1 MEKIKTV
8 WPIAAA
14 TLGMPVRAKKSK
26 SRIKLGLGR
35 RLNTVGAACTK
46 LQL

>member
-1 MEKIKTV
+1 MENIKTV

-14 TLGMPVRAKKSK
+14 ILGMPARAKKSK
-26 SRIKLGLGR
+26 SRTVLGLGR